1 MTYYKSCN
9 GGSNI
14 TLSGFIEGV
23 VIQKGYIIKSKSEK
37 KKKSGPKGFETGGGG
52 GLQRCRNRRGC

>member
-23 VIQKGYIIKSKSEK
+23 VIQKGYIIKSKSDTK
-37 KKKSGPKGFETGGGG
+37 KKKWSKRVRDRRGGGVTKVS
-52 GLQRCRNRRGC
+52 Q